1 MTQVPLWI
9 QLIILF
15 FSIVVHECSHGWVA
29 NRLGDP
35 TARLS
40 GRLTLNPLPHI
51 DIMGTILLPLL
62 LIITRSPI
70 LFGWAKPVPI
80 NPYNFVNPRRDMM
93 KVALGGPGSNFIL
106 ALVAAGLFWLTNA
119 LVGYNI
125 STQLW
130 MNTLVFMG
138 FINILL
144 AVFNLVPIPPLDGS
158 RIVSGLLP
166 PRAAMTYERITPM
179 GFFIVFILLFTGVL
193 WYLLG
198 PVLNFFMHILF
209 GTGLM

>member
-1 MTQVPLWI
+1 MTQIPLWI

-29 NRLGDP
+29 NQLGDQ

-51 DIMGTILLPLL
+51 DIMGTILLPLI
-62 LIITRSPI
+62 LIITHSPI

-93 KVALGGPGSNFIL
+93 KVAFGGPGSNLAL
-106 ALVAAGLFWLTNA
+106 ALVASGLFWLTNA

-130 MNTLVFMG
+130 MNTLLFMG

-166 PRAAMTYERITPM
+166 PHAAMTYERITPM
-179 GFFIVFILLFTGVL
+179 GFFIIFILLFTGVL

-209 GTGLM
+209 GPGLM